1 MAHGYYVSPVDIP
14 LTRLAPAL
22 FEPLGV
28 EIITCRV
35 FLMPYAIY
43 IYVYIYI
50 YTYIH
55 TCIYIY
61 IYRDIKCNRMIS
73 IIYIYKCNDIYLCV
87 SLFTYIMGNSGMCL
101 VI

>member
-43 IYVYIYI
+43 IYIHIYV
-50 YTYIH
+50 YTYV
-55 TCIYIY
+55 Y

-73 IIYIYKCNDIYLCV
+73 IIYIYINVMIFIYVFLY
-87 SLFTYIMGNSGMCL
+87 LHI
-101 VI
+101 